1 MACRLTRIEIAEAS
15 ELVDLDVAIV
25 GAGPFGLSSAAYL
38 KNRGIGVGVF
48 GDPMSFWRD
57 HMPAGM
63 YLRSNWAASH
73 ISDPG
78 GKLTLDRFKA
88 DTGATF
94 EQPIPLEHFIEYGQ
108 WFQSKAV
115 PDLQRSQVTRI
126 EKNGAGFKVSLDDGS
141 LIKARRVIVATGIAH
156 FPWMPDEFAGKPK
169 SHVTHSSDHKDLSRF
184 RGQQL
189 LVIGS
194 GQSAL
199 DAARILNAFDAKVEV
214 VGRQPVIRWVGQNAW
229 LHRLGPI
236 SWCLYSNF
244 DVGPAGISRLVGFPN
259 VFRRLPR
266 TLQDPISHRATR
278 PAGTGWQKPYL
289 VNVPMTL
296 NRWASSVEIVGDK
309 VRIKLNDSSER
320 TADHVIVA
328 TGYRADVSRYSF
340 LSPSL
345 AQSLKSADGSPI
357 LARGLESS
365 VPGLHFVGKPAAW
378 SFGPLL
384 NFISGTHFA
393 SGELLRAF

>member
-1 MACRLTRIEIAEAS
+1 M
-15 ELVDLDVAIV
+15 DLDVAII
-25 GAGPFGLSSAAYL
+25 GAGPFGLSSGAYL
-38 KNRGIGVGVF
+38 RSRGVGVGIF

-78 GKLTLDRFKA
+78 SKLTLDHFKA
-88 DTGATF
+88 DTGAKF
-94 EQPIPLEHFIEYGQ
+94 EQPVPLQNFIEYGQ
-108 WFQSKAV
+108 WYQRKAL
-115 PDLQRSQVTRI
+115 PDLQRSQVAKV
-126 EKNGAGFKVSLDDGS
+126 EKNGAGFRLSLDNGS
-141 LIKARRVIVATGIAH
+141 LVKARRVIVATGIAH
-156 FPWMPDEFAGKPK
+156 FPWMPSEFEGKPR
-169 SHVTHSSDHKDLSRF
+169 SHVTHTSDHHDLSRF
-184 RGQQL
+184 RGRQVM
-189 LVIGS
+189 VIGS

-199 DAARILNAFDAKVEV
+199 DAARILNSFEAKVEV
-214 VGRQPVIRWVGQNAW
+214 IARQKVIRWVGQNAW
-229 LHRLGPI
+229 LHRLGLI

-259 VFRRLPR
+259 AFRRLPR
-266 TLQDPISHRATR
+266 SWQDPISYRAVR

-289 VNVPMTL
+289 ANVPMILERIVT
-296 NRWASSVEIVGDK
+296 SVDIRGDK
-309 VRIKLNDSSER
+309 VILKLNDSSER
-320 TADHVIVA
+320 VADHVIVA

-340 LSPSL
+340 LDASITGT
-345 AQSLKSADGSPI
+345 LKTAAGSPV
-357 LARGLESS
+357 LTRAFESS

-393 SGELLRAF
+393 AGELLRAF

>member
-1 MACRLTRIEIAEAS
+1 MD
-15 ELVDLDVAIV
+15 VDVAIV
-25 GAGPFGLSSAAYL
+25 GAGPFGLSSGAYL
-38 KNRGIGVGVF
+38 KSKGIGVGIF

-63 YLRSNWAASH
+63 YLRSNWPASH

-78 GKLTLDRFKA
+78 SKLTLDHFQA
-88 DTGATF
+88 DTGAKF
-94 EQPIPLEHFIEYGQ
+94 EQPIPLQQFVNYGQ
-108 WFQSKAV
+108 WFQKKAL
-115 PDLQRSQVTRI
+115 PELQQTQVNKV
-126 EKNGAGFKVSLDDGS
+126 EKNGSGFKVSLENGS
-141 LIKARRVIVATGIAH
+141 LVKARRVIVATGIAH
-156 FPWMPDEFAGKPK
+156 FPWMPSEFNGKPK

-184 RGQQL
+184 RGQQ
-189 LVIGS
+189 VVVVGS

-199 DAARILNAFDAKVEV
+199 DAARILSSFEAKVEV
-214 VGRQPVIRWVGQNAW
+214 VGRQKEIRWVGQNAW
-229 LHRLGPI
+229 LHRLGPV

-259 VFRRLPR
+259 IFRQLPR
-266 TLQDPISHRATR
+266 SLQDPISYRAIR

-289 VNVPMTL
+289 ASVPMTL
-296 NRWASSVEIVGDK
+296 NSVVTSVTVKGDK
-309 VRIKLNDSSER
+309 VQLKLNDSSER
-320 TADHVIVA
+320 TVDHVIVA

-340 LSPSL
+340 LDPSI
-345 AQSLKSADGSPI
+345 SAALRTSNGSPV
-357 LARGLESS
+357 LARALESS

-393 SGELLRAF
+393 SAELLKAF

>member
-1 MACRLTRIEIAEAS
+1 MN
-15 ELVDLDVAIV
+15 LVDLDVAII
-25 GAGPFGLSSAAYL
+25 GAGPFGLSSGAYL
-38 KNRGIGVGVF
+38 KSKGIGVGVF

-63 YLRSNWAASH
+63 YLRSNWVASH

-78 GKLTLDRFKA
+78 TKLTLDYFKA

-94 EQPIPLEHFIEYGQ
+94 EQPIPLQRFIEYGQ
-108 WFQSKAV
+108 WFQSKAI
-115 PDLQRSQVTRI
+115 PDLQRSQVTNV
-126 EKNGAGFKVSLDDGS
+126 EKNGAGFKVSLDNGS
-141 LIKARRVIVATGIAH
+141 LVKARRVIVATGIAH
-156 FPWMPDEFAGKPK
+156 FPWMPNEFVGKPK

-184 RGQQL
+184 RGQHV
-189 LVIGS
+189 VIVGS

-199 DAARILNAFDAKVEV
+199 DAARILNSLEARIEV
-214 VGRQPVIRWVGQNAW
+214 VGRQSEIRWVGQNAW
-229 LHRLGPI
+229 LHRLGLV

-266 TLQDPISHRATR
+266 RLQDPISHRAIR

-289 VNVPMTL
+289 ANVPMTL
-296 NRWASSVEIVGDK
+296 NRWATSVDVVGDK
-309 VRIKLNDSSER
+309 VHIQLNDSTER
-320 TADHVIVA
+320 VADHVIVA
-328 TGYRADVSRYSF
+328 TGYRADVSRYNF
-340 LSPSL
+340 LCPSI
-345 AQSLKSADGSPI
+345 ANSLKTAAGSPV
-357 LARGLESS
+357 LARALESS

-393 SGELLRAF
+393 SAELLRAF

>member
-1 MACRLTRIEIAEAS
+1 M
-15 ELVDLDVAIV
+15 DLDVAIV
-25 GAGPFGLSSAAYL
+25 GAGPFGLSAATYL
-38 KNRGIGVGVF
+38 KRSGIGVGIF

-63 YLRSNWAASH
+63 YLRSNWAATH

-78 GKLTLDRFKA
+78 AKLTLDHFKA
-88 DTGATF
+88 DTGAKF
-94 EQPIPLEHFIEYGQ
+94 EQPIPIQDFIGYGQ
-108 WFQSKAV
+108 WYQKKAL
-115 PDLQRSQVTRI
+115 PELQRSQVKKI
-126 EKNGAGFKVSLDDGS
+126 ERNGVGFKLSLDDGS
-141 LIKARRVIVATGIAH
+141 LLKARRVIVATGIAH
-156 FPWMPDEFAGKPK
+156 FPWMPQEFVGKPK

-184 RGQQL
+184 RGQQI
-189 LVIGS
+189 VVVGS

-199 DAARILNAFDAKVEV
+199 DAARILSSHEAKVEII
-214 VGRQPVIRWVGQNAW
+214 GRQQEIRWVGQNAW
-229 LHRLGPI
+229 LHRLGLF

-259 VFRRLPR
+259 VFRKLPR
-266 TLQDPISHRATR
+266 RLQDPLSARAIR

-289 VNVPMTL
+289 AAVPMTL
-296 NRWASSVEIVGDK
+296 DRFVTSVEVLGDK
-309 VRIKLNDSSER
+309 VKVKLNDSTER
-320 TADHVIVA
+320 TIDHVIVA

-340 LSPSL
+340 FDPSMT
-345 AQSLKSADGSPI
+345 ATMQTAGGYPI
-357 LARGLESS
+357 LGRALESS

-393 SGELLRAF
+393 SAELLKAF

>member
-1 MACRLTRIEIAEAS
+1 VQ
-15 ELVDLDVAIV
+15 VDLDAAII
-25 GAGPFGLSSAAYL
+25 GAGPFGLSAAAYL
-38 KNRGIGVGVF
+38 KSKGVGVGIF

-78 GKLTLDRFKA
+78 TKLTLDHFKA
-88 DTGATF
+88 DTGAKF
-94 EQPIPLEHFIEYGQ
+94 EQPVPLQHFIDYGQ

-115 PDLQRSQVTRI
+115 PDLQRTQVTRV
-126 EKNGAGFKVSLDDGS
+126 EKNGAGFKLSLDNGS
-141 LIKARRVIVATGIAH
+141 LLKARRVIVATGIAH
-156 FPWMPDEFAGKPK
+156 FPWMPREFDGQPK
-169 SHVTHSSDHKDLSRF
+169 SHVTHSSDHHDLSRF
-184 RGQQL
+184 RGQQV

-199 DAARILNAFDAKVEV
+199 DAARILNSFEAKVEV
-214 VGRQPVIRWVGQNAW
+214 VGRQKVIRWVGQNAW
-229 LHRLGPI
+229 LHRLGLF

-244 DVGPAGISRLVGFPN
+244 DVGPAGVSRLVGFPN

-266 TLQDPISHRATR
+266 GLQDPLSHRAIR

-289 VNVPMTL
+289 ANVPMTL
-296 NRWASSVEIVGDK
+296 DRWATSVDIVDDR
-309 VRIKLNDSSER
+309 VHMKLNDSTER
-320 TADHVIVA
+320 IADHVIVA

-340 LSPSL
+340 LCPSS
-345 AQSLKSADGSPI
+345 AQSIKTVDGSPV
-357 LARGLESS
+357 LTRGLESS

-393 SGELLRAF
+393 SAELLRAF

>member
-1 MACRLTRIEIAEAS
+1 MD
-15 ELVDLDVAIV
+15 VDVAIV

-38 KNRGIGVGVF
+38 KNKGIGVRIF
-48 GDPMSFWRD
+48 GDAMSFWRD

-78 GKLTLDRFKA
+78 SKLTLDHFKA
-88 DTGATF
+88 DTGARF
-94 EQPIPLEHFIEYGQ
+94 EQPIPLQQFVEYGQ
-108 WFQSKAV
+108 WYQRKAL
-115 PDLQRSQVTRI
+115 PDLQSSQVKNV
-126 EKNGAGFKVSLDDGS
+126 EKNGSGFKVSLDDGS
-141 LIKARRVIVATGIAH
+141 LLKARRVIVATGIAH
-156 FPWMPDEFAGKPK
+156 FPWMPREFEGKPK
-169 SHVTHSSDHKDLSRF
+169 THVTHSSDHSDLSRF
-184 RGQQL
+184 RGKE
-189 LVIGS
+189 VVVVGS

-199 DAARILNAFDAKVEV
+199 DAARILKSFEAEVEV
-214 VGRQPVIRWVGQNAW
+214 IGRQKEIRWVGQNAW
-229 LHRLGPI
+229 LHRLGPV

-244 DVGPAGISRLVGFPN
+244 DVGPAGLSRLVGFPN
-259 VFRRLPR
+259 LFRLLPRRLQNP
-266 TLQDPISHRATR
+266 LSHRAIR

-289 VNVPMTL
+289 AAVPMTL
-296 NRWASSVEIVGDK
+296 DRLVTSVEIQGDK
-309 VRIKLNDSSER
+309 VRLKLSDFTER
-320 TADHVIVA
+320 IVDHVIVA

-340 LSPSL
+340 LDPSMARTL
-345 AQSLKSADGSPI
+345 RTSGGNPV

-393 SGELLRAF
+393 SAELLKAF

>member
-1 MACRLTRIEIAEAS
+1 M
-15 ELVDLDVAIV
+15 DLDVAIV

-38 KNRGIGVGVF
+38 KSKGIGVGIF

-78 GKLTLDRFKA
+78 AKLTLDHFKA
-88 DTGATF
+88 DTCAKF
-94 EQPIPLEHFIEYGQ
+94 EQPIPLQQFIDYGQ
-108 WFQSKAV
+108 WYQHKAL
-115 PDLQRSQVTRI
+115 PELQRVQIKKV
-126 EKNGAGFKVSLDDGS
+126 EKNGAGFKLSLDDGS
-141 LIKARRVIVATGIAH
+141 LFKVRRVIVATGIAH
-156 FPWMPDEFAGKPK
+156 FPWVPREFEDKPK
-169 SHVTHSSDHKDLSRF
+169 SHITHSSDHNDLSRF
-184 RGQQL
+184 RGQQIV
-189 LVIGS
+189 VIGS

-199 DAARILNAFDAKVEV
+199 DAARILSSYEAKVEV
-214 VGRQPVIRWVGQNAW
+214 IGRQKLIRWVGQNAW

-259 VFRRLPR
+259 VFRQLPR
-266 TLQDPISHRATR
+266 RLKDPISHRAIR
-278 PAGTGWQKPYL
+278 PAGTGWQKIYL
-289 VNVPMTL
+289 TAVPMTL
-296 NRWASSVEIVGDK
+296 DRFVTSVEILGDK
-309 VRIKLNDSSER
+309 VKLELNDSTDR
-320 TADHVIVA
+320 IADHVIVA
-328 TGYRADVSRYSF
+328 TGYRANVSHYSF
-340 LSPSL
+340 FDSSMTNTIRTSGGYPVLTR
-345 AQSLKSADGSPI
+345 A
-357 LARGLESS
+357 LESS

-393 SGELLRAF
+393 SAELLKAL